1 MFGTVIFYFLVSFL
15 SVYGFVSLILYIRNL
30 FSDMGVMKGKSLFY
44 VVGLKNEEEKA
55 EGIARG
61 KALNQECNLRGPGN
75 SKEVNMA
82 K

>member
-1 MFGTVIFYFLVSFL
+1 MEMKKLVICL
-15 SVYGFVSLILYIRNL
+15 S
-30 FSDMGVMKGKSLFY
+30 
-44 VVGLKNEEEKA
+44 EEKA